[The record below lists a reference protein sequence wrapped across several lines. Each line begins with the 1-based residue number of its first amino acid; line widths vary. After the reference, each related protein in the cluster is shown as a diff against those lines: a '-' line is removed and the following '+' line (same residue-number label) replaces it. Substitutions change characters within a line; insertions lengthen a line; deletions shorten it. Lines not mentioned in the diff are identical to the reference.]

1 MNQNPLT
8 TWLDNEFIGHNAIIL
23 NDVESTNDYAKQL
36 LSTNPPNGTVII
48 SKMQNNGRGQ
58 KANSWVSPVGGLYYS
73 CILNLNIHE
82 RLTMLTLACGAAC
95 HEAIDE
101 LTTLNAN
108 LKWINDIEFNN
119 KKVAGILLESK
130 ARADKATVIIG
141 VGINVNT
148 NLEELPP
155 EIREKTTSLQK
166 ETSKQFNIL
175 QLAALVSNYLE
186 EYLHTFEDENYNLIK
201 SLWIQKS
208 RTLGRRIQFGPEDQ
222 RLEGV
227 VIDINTYGAL
237 IVQGIGTK
245 QYKLTSNVG
254 VVYL

>member
-8 TWLDNEFIGHNAIIL
+8 PWLDNEFIGHNTIIL

-36 LSTNPPNGTVII
+36 LSKNPPNGTVII
-48 SKMQNNGRGQ
+48 SKTQNKGRGQ
-58 KANSWVSPVGGLYYS
+58 KTNSWASPVGGLYYS
-73 CILNLNIHE
+73 CILELNIHE
-82 RLTMLTLACGAAC
+82 RLTMLTLAFGAAC

-101 LTTLNAN
+101 LTMLNTN
-108 LKWINDIEFNN
+108 LKWINDIEYNN
-119 KKVAGILLESK
+119 KKLAGVLLESK
-130 ARADKATVIIG
+130 ARSEKATVIVG

-148 NLEELPP
+148 NLESLPP
-155 EIREKTTSLQK
+155 ELREQSTSLQQI
-166 ETSKQFNIL
+166 TSKQFNIL
-175 QLAALVSNYLE
+175 QLGALVSNYLE

-208 RTLGRRIQFGPEDQ
+208 KTLGRRIQFGPQAQ

-237 IVQGIGTK
+237 IVQGTDGK